1 MRKKRPG
8 ATGIPSASNH
18 NEPETV
24 RECFNPLFA
33 IATNIA
39 DDSDASD
46 KPDSRILFPRISRA
60 SLFEFVA
67 SLALVAALSGC
78 ITTPPPSESF
88 PVAAEP
94 KVVLQ
99 PGDVLQVKFLYWPEL
114 NEEKQSIRPD
124 GKISLQLVGD
134 VQAQGRTPDELRSE
148 LLGLYQDKLIEPEIS
163 VVVNS
168 LDSHRVYVTGEVQN
182 PGLVMINGR
191 LTALESIMQAG
202 GFLKESAKKRTVVVV
217 RQRDGQQFATTL
229 DLRKALEESESE
241 PFLLEPYDV
250 VYVPPTNID
259 QVDQFVEQYVNRIVP
274 RSVHWGFQ
282 YDLNEPSYSNNN
294 FGSQLLST
302 ATQMNQ
308 NAVQRMGAIQSTR

>member
-1 MRKKRPG
+1 M
-8 ATGIPSASNH
+8 
-18 NEPETV
+18 
-24 RECFNPLFA
+24 
-33 IATNIA
+33 
-39 DDSDASD
+39 
-46 KPDSRILFPRISRA
+46 
-60 SLFEFVA
+60 
-67 SLALVAALSGC
+67 SGC

-134 VQAQGRTPDELRSE
+134 VQAQGRTPDELRSD
-148 LLGLYQDKLIEPEIS
+148 LLGLYEDKLIEPEIS

-191 LTALESIMQAG
+191 LTALEAIMQSG

-217 RQRDGQQFATTL
+217 RQREGQQFATTL
-229 DLRKALEESESE
+229 DLRKALEEPESE
-241 PFLLEPYDV
+241 PFLLEPYDMV
-250 VYVPPTNID
+250 FVPPTNID
-259 QVDQFVEQYVNRIVP
+259 QVDQFVEQYVNRIIP

-302 ATQMNQ
+302 ATQINQ
-308 NAVQRMGAIQSTR
+308 GAVQRMGAIQSTR